1 MMSVQRS
8 PATGGTDSA
17 SAKGKRLSASSP
29 GRTVPPLGVTLH
41 AAIPAGLVMIAPAV
55 AAVVLGF
62 RARRHGAAPGNIPA
76 VIGIVVVVYG
86 IAANL
91 LQRLLSM

>member
-41 AAIPAGLVMIAPAV
+41 AAIPALVMIAPAV